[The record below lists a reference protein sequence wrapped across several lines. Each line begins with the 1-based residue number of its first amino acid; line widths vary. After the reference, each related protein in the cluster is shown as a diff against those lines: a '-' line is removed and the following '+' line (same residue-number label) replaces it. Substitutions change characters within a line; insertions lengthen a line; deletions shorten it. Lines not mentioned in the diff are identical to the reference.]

1 MTASLTDPLERGGC
15 RGRPPVR
22 SARRPV
28 SGILRKREMP
38 EGLQVHTE
46 NVDMDDLELFAKAGP
61 VVGEQLSLER
71 RAAGLTCL
79 ELDNAAFLL
88 PGTTMHAE
96 RGGKL
101 SRRSLE
107 AIGLVLG
114 FDPAEFSRACA
125 REVRRRSS

>member
-1 MTASLTDPLERGGC
+1 M
-15 RGRPPVR
+15 
-22 SARRPV
+22 
-28 SGILRKREMP
+28 
-38 EGLQVHTE
+38 
-46 NVDMDDLELFAKAGP
+46 DMDDLGLFAEADV

-107 AIGLVLG
+107 AIALVLG
-114 FDPAEFSRACA
+114 FDPGDFSQACE
-125 REVRRRSS
+125 REIRRRSS

>member
-1 MTASLTDPLERGGC
+1 MR
-15 RGRPPVR
+15 
-22 SARRPV
+22 
-28 SGILRKREMP
+28 
-38 EGLQVHTE
+38 VHTGG
-46 NVDMDDLELFAKAGP
+46 VDMDDQELFAEAD
-61 VVGEQLSLER
+61 VVAGEQLSLER
-71 RAAGLTCL
+71 RMVGLTCL

-107 AIGLVLG
+107 AIGPVLG
-114 FDPAEFSRACA
+114 FDPREFLQACE

>member
-1 MTASLTDPLERGGC
+1 METAQPRC
-15 RGRPPVR
+15 
-22 SARRPV
+22 
-28 SGILRKREMP
+28 GILGKSGSSVGYR
-38 EGLQVHTE
+38 VHTGY
-46 NVDMDDLELFAKAGP
+46 VDPNDLELFAKANT

-88 PGTTMHAE
+88 PGTTMHVE

-101 SRRSLE
+101 SSNTLD

-114 FDPAEFSRACA
+114 FDPKEFLEACL
-125 REVRRRSS
+125 REARRRER

>member
-1 MTASLTDPLERGGC
+1 
-15 RGRPPVR
+15 
-22 SARRPV
+22 
-28 SGILRKREMP
+28 
-38 EGLQVHTE
+38 
-46 NVDMDDLELFAKAGP
+46 MDDRELLAATDM

-71 RAAGLTCL
+71 RVAGLTCL

-88 PGTTMHAE
+88 PGTTMYAE

-114 FDPAEFSRACA
+114 FDPGDFSQACE
-125 REVRRRSS
+125 REVRRRTS

>member
-1 MTASLTDPLERGGC
+1 
-15 RGRPPVR
+15 
-22 SARRPV
+22 
-28 SGILRKREMP
+28 
-38 EGLQVHTE
+38 
-46 NVDMDDLELFAKAGP
+46 MDDLQLSAKADM

-101 SRRSLE
+101 SGRSLA

-114 FDPAEFSRACA
+114 FEPEEFTQACD
-125 REVRRRSS
+125 REVRRRSR